1 MHPSNKE
8 KKLDI
13 SKYTA
18 YFHDGSIIDIDSRVN
33 DLIISLESAELDPLE
48 ICDSKLITKSNTIFG
63 KLHLKNVKKLKLDN
77 KPYLETLRK
86 TYDSG
91 EILDLEID
99 PNRVFFLFEWT
110 NFPPKAREF
119 VANTIEI
126 ETEKVEWENIPT
138 ADGYKSQ
145 Y

>member
-1 MHPSNKE
+1 
-8 KKLDI
+8 LDI
-13 SKYTA
+13 SNYTA
-18 YFHDGSIIDIDSRVN
+18 YFHDGSIIDIDSQVN

-48 ICDSKLITKSNTIFG
+48 IDDSKLITKSNTIFG

-99 PNRVFFLFEWT
+99 PNRVFLLVEWA
-110 NFPPKAREF
+110 NFPPKTREF
-119 VANTIEI
+119 VTNTIEI
-126 ETEKVEWENIPT
+126 EAEKVEWENIPT
-138 ADGYKSQ
+138 AGGYKFQ
-145 Y
+145 H

>member
-1 MHPSNKE
+1 MHQNNKE

-18 YFHDGSIIDIDSRVN
+18 YFHDGSIIDINSQIN

-48 ICDSKLITKSNTIFG
+48 IGDSKLITKSNTIFG

-86 TYDSG
+86 NYDSG
-91 EILDLEID
+91 EILDLEIS
-99 PNRVFFLFEWT
+99 PNRVFLLVEWT

-119 VANTIEI
+119 VTNTIEI
-126 ETEKVEWENIPT
+126 EAEKVEWENIPT